1 MRRTHAS
8 LIAGTFWVLH
18 GMTVGISSPNGRKR
32 GNSPFPWLIIL
43 WCLND
48 VQLYSHLMQFIRIS
62 IWSIPHFDSVSSSII
77 SSFQLGEA
85 RRIAQAHNAGDGAD
99 AWLPL
104 RFAVSPGAAGYEETQ
119 N

>member
-1 MRRTHAS
+1 MGVAWYDS
-8 LIAGTFWVLH
+8 GNI
-18 GMTVGISSPNGRKR
+18 ISKWAQKR
-32 GNSPFPWLIIL
+32 EFSISMVDWLIIL

-85 RRIAQAHNAGDGAD
+85 RRIAQAHNVGDGAD

-104 RFAVSPGAAGYEETQ
+104 RFAVSPGVAGYEATQ